1 MFGQVDTNTLD
12 KRKKIKS
19 VPRKVIKNA
28 HLQKNIIQVKP
39 SIIQLQLLE
48 SL

>member
-19 VPRKVIKNA
+19 VPRKSN
-28 HLQKNIIQVKP
+28 
-39 SIIQLQLLE
+39 
-48 SL
+48 